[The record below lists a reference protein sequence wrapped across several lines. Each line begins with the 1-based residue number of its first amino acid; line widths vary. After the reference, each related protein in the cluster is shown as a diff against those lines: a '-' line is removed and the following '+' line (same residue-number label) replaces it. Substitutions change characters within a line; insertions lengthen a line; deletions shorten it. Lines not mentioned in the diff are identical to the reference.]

1 MLPKAVLDLKRRG
14 RTLPLTLGRF
24 TCLLGGLSSHFGM
37 QHLFNLGDIQNSYF
51 NLLLLIK

>member
-14 RTLPLTLGRF
+14 CTLPLTLGRF

-37 QHLFNLGDIQNSYF
+37 QHLFNLGDVQNSYF